1 MTKIALIL
9 EYCSRGDLRS
19 YLIKNRH
26 DLENSLNGVYL
37 HKMGDTKS
45 SKSDSFIHDVNVLY
59 RWTYQVRHYSYRE
72 FRKPEFL
79 WRCLLHRVLFL
90 DCRWNGLSNK

>member
-26 DLENSLNGVYL
+26 DFEKSLNGVYL
-37 HKMGDTKS
+37 HKMVDIKS
-45 SKSDSFIHDVNVLY
+45 STSNSCIHDVNVLY
-59 RWTYQVRHYSYRE
+59 RWTYQVSDYSYRE
-72 FRKPEFL
+72 FRKPEDF
-79 WRCLLHRVLFL
+79 CGAVFST
-90 DCRWNGLSNK
+90 GYYF